1 MALFKAPFR
10 TAGFFDPTRDEL
22 DNCDLDIQTPEYTR
36 EGIQLAPGCMITLAA
51 FVLPETEH
59 FIVDFM
65 APQKQIALHLRAKL
79 NDRLLA
85 MNSTV
90 AGKWQSEMKV
100 RELPLR
106 KGRAFSMSVLVTTK
120 AFLISY
126 NEEHFAAFPHRMPAE
141 SVNSIGIY
149 RGLKLAAVYYEVDYK
164 YSPLRFTISEADS
177 DKAAASSAA
186 SIYSAVYPQLP
197 YRMSLEGV
205 DKTGGGFFSA
215 GACLLITMK
224 PDFLAKTLNIA
235 FTRVDG
241 QPAVDL
247 ELYVNHSQ
255 GRVSLHSE
263 SKVTKDCSL
272 WSLIGLNRRRH
283 VDICVCCTDTAM
295 RIFICHRPVFQAT
308 RDQLQSLWGRVSGL
322 SIAGN
327 ADLIVAHFSRR
338 G

>member
-1 MALFKAPFR
+1 MRWDKIEMPLLEERRRPMESLAEASPRSRASPGSAADHVIQLVTLKGSRMALFKAPFR

-59 FIVDFM
+59 FI
-65 APQKQIALHLRAKL
+65 
-79 NDRLLA
+79 
-85 MNSTV
+85 
-90 AGKWQSEMKV
+90 MKV

-164 YSPLRFTISEADS
+164 
-177 DKAAASSAA
+177 
-186 SIYSAVYPQLP
+186 
-197 YRMSLEGV
+197 
-205 DKTGGGFFSA
+205 
-215 GACLLITMK
+215 
-224 PDFLAKTLNIA
+224 
-235 FTRVDG
+235 
-241 QPAVDL
+241 
-247 ELYVNHSQ
+247 
-255 GRVSLHSE
+255 
-263 SKVTKDCSL
+263 VTKDCHLSGPHL
-272 WSLIGLNRRRH
+272 DSTGDGM

-308 RDQLQSLWGRVSGL
+308 RDQLQSLWGPSLRAEHSRQCRPDRRPL
-322 SIAGN
+322 QSTW
-327 ADLIVAHFSRR
+327 LILNGCFLCASRDSR
-338 G
+338 